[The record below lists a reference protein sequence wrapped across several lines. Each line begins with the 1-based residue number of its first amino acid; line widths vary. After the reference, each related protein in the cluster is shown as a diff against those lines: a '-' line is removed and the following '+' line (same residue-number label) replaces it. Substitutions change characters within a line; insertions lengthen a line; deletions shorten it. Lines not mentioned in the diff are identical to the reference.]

1 MGAYWSLLWGDRLSK
16 EIPPNVQQQLL
27 RLQQLQQTL
36 SALLAERQRLEA
48 ELLEIN
54 SALEE
59 LDKMDEGAVVYK
71 AVGPVLVKV
80 SKDKLTVELKDRKEL
95 TETRLK
101 VLEKQDAKMRVQ
113 IESVQKDIQ
122 RSMSGQQASS

>member
-1 MGAYWSLLWGDRLSK
+1 VVELSR

-36 SALLAERQRLEA
+36 SALLAEKQRLEA
-48 ELLEIN
+48 ELAEIN
-54 SALEE
+54 NALEE
-59 LDKMDEGAVVYK
+59 LEKVDESAVVYK
-71 AVGPVLVKV
+71 AVGPILVKAN
-80 SKDKLTVELKDRKEL
+80 KDKLTVELKDKKEL

-101 VLEKQDAKMRVQ
+101 ILEKQDAKMRTQ

-122 RSMSGQQASS
+122 RIMSGQQASS

>member
-1 MGAYWSLLWGDRLSK
+1 LSR

-36 SALLAERQRLEA
+36 SALLAEKQRLEA
-48 ELLEIN
+48 ELAEIN
-54 SALEE
+54 NALEE
-59 LDKMDEGAVVYK
+59 LEKVDESAVVYK
-71 AVGPVLVKV
+71 AVGPILVKAN
-80 SKDKLTVELKDRKEL
+80 KDKLTVELKDKKEL

-101 VLEKQDAKMRVQ
+101 ILEKQDAKMRTQ

-122 RSMSGQQASS
+122 RIMSGQQASS

>member
-1 MGAYWSLLWGDRLSK
+1 MSK

>member
-1 MGAYWSLLWGDRLSK
+1 MSK

-36 SALLAERQRLEA
+36 SALLAEKQRLEA
-48 ELLEIN
+48 ELAEIK

-59 LDKMDEGAVVYK
+59 LEKIDESAIVYK
-71 AVGPVLVKV
+71 AVGPILVKV
-80 SKDKLTVELKDRKEL
+80 NKDKLTVELKDKKEL

-101 VLEKQDAKMRVQ
+101 ILEKQDAKMRTQ

-122 RSMSGQQASS
+122 RIMSGQQTSS

>member
-1 MGAYWSLLWGDRLSK
+1 LSK
-16 EIPPNVQQQLL
+16 EIPPSVQQQLL

-36 SALLAERQRLEA
+36 SALLAEKQRLEA
-48 ELLEIN
+48 ELVEIN

-59 LDKMDEGAVVYK
+59 LEKMDEGAVVYK
-71 AVGPVLVKV
+71 AVGPVLVRV
-80 SKDKLTVELKDRKEL
+80 SKERLAVELKDKKEL

-101 VLEKQDAKMRVQ
+101 VLEKQDARMRAQ

-122 RSMSGQQASS
+122 RLMSGQQAPS

>member
-1 MGAYWSLLWGDRLSK
+1 MSR

-36 SALLAERQRLEA
+36 SALLAEKQRLEA
-48 ELLEIN
+48 ELAEIN
-54 SALEE
+54 NALEE
-59 LDKMDEGAVVYK
+59 LEKVDESAVVYK
-71 AVGPVLVKV
+71 AVGPILVKAN
-80 SKDKLTVELKDRKEL
+80 KDKLTVELKDKKEL

-101 VLEKQDAKMRVQ
+101 ILEKQDAKMRTQ

-122 RSMSGQQASS
+122 RIMSGQQASS